1 VNPNEPPA
9 GPNQVSSIKVN
20 PQALNLGSHGE
31 FTVTISLVNGYDP
44 NLIVGES
51 VRAYSAAPLS
61 FKVKGNGDLMIKFH
75 RDDLVGGPPVGDSI
89 PFIVTGHY
97 QDGSVFQGW
106 DYIKVL
112 GE

>member
-1 VNPNEPPA
+1 VD
-9 GPNQVSSIKVN
+9 

-31 FTVTISLVNGYDP
+31 FTITISLNSGYDP
-44 NLIVGES
+44 NLILAAS
-51 VRAYSAAPLS
+51 VRAYGAAPLS
-61 FKVKGNGDLMIKFH
+61 FKVKGNGDLMIKFN
-75 RDDLVGGPPVGDSI
+75 RDDLVGGPPVGDSV
-89 PFIVTGHY
+89 PFIVTGLY